1 MTGWTLFKSRL
12 LADFKYQWKI
22 INAVVDWVALIYIIL
37 SPVIFAV
44 VIYIDMWRDITS
56 YWFTFLPF
64 SSVVYLLFIFS
75 LLGRFRFFMQEA
87 DIVFLMDCPKLYKG
101 LRSWSFAY
109 SLLRLLFSTILFMV
123 IVLPFLV
130 QGHGLELAEL
140 LFLFIFLIGY
150 RLTIFTVKKMIYHP
164 VLQWIFIIFVS
175 ILSANAAAA
184 TSYVYL
190 AFAGLILVLFWS
202 SWHITKTIPAKR
214 FFFREVSDE
223 NKEHVRYAK
232 FILGLSMEVEK
243 KPIRIRKRP
252 LIFRKSGKIFRKR
265 SPENG
270 LFELLLKGFIR
281 NSTFLSSY
289 LQVIFLTFFAI
300 IFLPIWMKWLIFILA
315 VLFFQYNAWL
325 RGLYEN
331 LLDQQFFNVIPFDEK
346 ICEKVWPRFK
356 RWLVFPAISLL
367 GIAAVA
373 MSILTI
379 IGGF

>member
-1 MTGWTLFKSRL
+1 MTGWTLFKLRL

-22 INAVVDWVALIYIIL
+22 INAAVDWVALIYIIL
-37 SPVIFAV
+37 SPFIFAV

-130 QGHGLELAEL
+130 QGYGLELAEL

-150 RLTIFTVKKMIYHP
+150 RLTIFTVKKMIHHP

-232 FILGLSMEVEK
+232 FILGLSTEVEK